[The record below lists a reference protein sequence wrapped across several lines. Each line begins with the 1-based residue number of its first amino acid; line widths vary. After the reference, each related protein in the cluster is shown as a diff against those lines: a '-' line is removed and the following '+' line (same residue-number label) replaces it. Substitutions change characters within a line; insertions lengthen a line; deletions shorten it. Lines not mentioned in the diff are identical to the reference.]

1 MAKNTPEGAK
11 MKWKFGSK
19 IDATTVLSEKK
30 TKKGNEEKAKSKE
43 VETEKINLLA
53 DDYVFPEKKTK
64 KAAATAVTAAAA
76 KAEVPAPPP
85 FDPNWLT
92 SPLPG
97 LM

>member
-53 DDYVFPEKKTK
+53 DDYVFPEKRRRKRLRRLLQQLQKPRNPRRHLLIRT
-64 KAAATAVTAAAA
+64 
-76 KAEVPAPPP
+76 
-85 FDPNWLT
+85 
-92 SPLPG
+92 G
-97 LM
+97 

>member
-1 MAKNTPEGAK
+1 MAKSATEGAK

-64 KAAATAVTAAAA
+64 KAAAAAAA
-76 KAEVPAPPP
+76 AAVPKVEEPP
-85 FDPNWLT
+85 FNPNWIK
-92 SPLPG
+92 G
-97 LM
+97 W